1 MILPACSANKLLQ
14 EQLRERM
21 GFKGIVITGTP
32 PTAWRDREQLP
43 SCPAIYACLPQGF
56 DTRSH
61 ICADCGAIG
70 MMTGNHVSQK
80 LSILSLLRP
89 VLRIC
94 TKNMYLEYVLR
105 NRY

>member
-32 PTAWRDREQLP
+32 PTGETENSSR
-43 SCPAIYACLPQGF
+43 PARQSTLACLRAL
-56 DTRSH
+56 TYLRSH

-80 LSILSLLRP
+80 LSILSLLHP
-89 VLRIC
+89 V
-94 TKNMYLEYVLR
+94 ER
-105 NRY
+105 NYM